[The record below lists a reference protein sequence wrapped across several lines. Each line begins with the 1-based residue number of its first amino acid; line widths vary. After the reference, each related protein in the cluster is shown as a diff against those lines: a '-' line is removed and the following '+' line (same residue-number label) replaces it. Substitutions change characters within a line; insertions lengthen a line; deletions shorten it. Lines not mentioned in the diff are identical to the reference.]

1 VVGLDGLVM
10 DVGQIPQKVLQDRI
24 RVYMGWVEPLTS
36 NLIFFTGKRQDKVL
50 VIIDVDLLPQML
62 ITVESLTL
70 EMLVKSQI
78 LT

>member
-1 VVGLDGLVM
+1 
-10 DVGQIPQKVLQDRI
+10 
-24 RVYMGWVEPLTS
+24 MGWVEPLTS